1 MSGGHA
7 NSRDQDRED
16 RRLAEMDAMGSEVFN
31 LKLAVQEYE
40 DRLAKLYQ
48 TEDRSKWRGPATLLT
63 DLDAADQEVDR
74 LENTVSKLRDQ
85 LHGARGGGGSSSD
98 GGGGGSDSEYD
109 STLWPDTPRHQASLE
124 ELREQIAG
132 LEEDNRV
139 LAGAAGWELCGASE
153 GEEDDALLVPTGP
166 SQRVQAIEGM
176 SNRMKK
182 LSALL
187 DSTLEREADARAAA
201 EDAYSRMDDAITR
214 TEELEVAVS
223 LYKKEKES
231 AEGRESAL
239 RTEMEEERS
248 RAANRPP
255 PADKEGDAEVVSAGA
270 GAEKASMGVTTG
282 TNTEEEWPA
291 VDTASDKLEALEA
304 DVKRWQEACDLA
316 NAQMLKEKSLAE
328 ETARQLSEK
337 EAAVRELNARITAME
352 AAAAEAAAEAAATA
366 AAAAAAPSAIGAG
379 GRSPTGLRQV
389 ANTVG
394 PRTPEGDE
402 TVSRDQEGEMEG
414 DGVSSYAP
422 PASAAAAAAAAATA
436 AASSDSDSGS
446 VRSAALTDDD
456 GTWKGRA
463 RASTDTV
470 TAVDDAVGR
479 ITPGAGAA
487 GDGDDDLDVSSSS
500 SPRCEG
506 DSLGRA
512 DGELAA
518 TAGSAS
524 ASAADS
530 PSDLVS
536 GEDEFHGDKRV
547 GQGERHGGTRRRRQ
561 QQQRSPRGADAGC
574 KTKEPAGGRGK
585 MPTGE
590 QQLRQKQHD
599 AETLDLEYL
608 SGSSGSSG
616 RRRTR
621 RRRREEIAPL
631 VGGGDVGDI
640 DKDELSTAEC
650 SADTGVV
657 GGGGGGAGG
666 GGNAVGVGFDVS
678 SEVQEEGE
686 EDGRGQEGEQQA
698 VGVRLGRSDGLDRKD
713 QRLAFGEEVA
723 NALPP
728 VSPAAEDDAE
738 QQQQQQQH
746 SDWQHTQDQ
755 GTSVISPGQRP
766 ATGAAAT
773 AVVLGSDELAAA
785 TQRAESAALR
795 AEASAQRATLAA
807 KSARDDREGAEMSA
821 LEANAAVAAMAKG
834 TKSATSAGADPT
846 ATAAPVHGSFGGG
859 HVSPCPPVGRES
871 PAAGLRYQE
880 QEQPPEAAAS
890 VVDSAEGAGRAPDG
904 RRAAR
909 RARMTARLEALAAA
923 TDAERG
929 AGRYGS
935 SSSSC
940 SSSSSSSSS
949 GSRSSSSGS
958 RSSCSGEL
966 LSPWNVGGA
975 AAATAG
981 TTVAAPQV
989 KDHYHQRSRDGM
1001 MHHHR
1006 PAREE
1011 DTEASSPRSGI
1022 TRSSEAG
1029 YGRMRASGSAQDVDY
1044 WNRPAT
1050 VAAAMAAVAA
1060 VARGD
1065 ESAQRARRTG
1075 GANPKPSAASLL
1087 DGGGEM
1093 GKRIATTGGAAR
1105 GEVIDVLNNDHGSFA
1120 GTLMGRSSSE
1130 ASFGAPPPPLS
1141 EAAAAVSREASRR
1154 RQRILK
1160 HVEVGRG
1167 GQEHYHDAAAA
1178 ATAAA
1183 AAARRCN
1190 SPAETAGP
1198 PYGGVPA
1205 DASAADSGAPF
1216 VVDDGFYGD
1225 CLSPLE
1231 RRSTLVMPPRT
1242 IPPPRGWDG
1251 GAVGTSRPKAKAT
1264 KKRKNRSTAPAAA
1277 DSTPKMDRRRFVCRF
1292 QAHGGRCARV
1302 CASSACPCGGGRQQ
1316 APKATTPAAA
1326 AWRLPRAPIS
1336 AWR

>member
-63 DLDAADQEVDR
+63 DLEAADQEVDR

-85 LHGARGGGGSSSD
+85 LHGVRGGGGSSSD
-98 GGGGGSDSEYD
+98 GGAGAGAGGGGGGGGDGEYD
-109 STLWPDTPRHQASLE
+109 STLWPDTPRHQASVE

-139 LAGAAGWELCGASE
+139 LASAAGWELCGASE

-166 SQRVQAIEGM
+166 SQRVQAIEGL

-201 EDAYSRMDDAITR
+201 EDAYSRMEDAIAR

-231 AEGRESAL
+231 AQGRESAL
-239 RTEMEEERS
+239 RTEMEEARS

-255 PADKEGDAEVVSAGA
+255 PADKEGDGEAVSAGA
-270 GAEKASMGVTTG
+270 GVEKASMRATTG

-291 VDTASDKLEALEA
+291 VDAASDKLEALEA
-304 DVKRWQEACDLA
+304 DVKRWQETCDHA

-328 ETARQLSEK
+328 ETARRLSEK

-352 AAAAEAAAEAAATA
+352 AAAAEAEAAA
-366 AAAAAAPSAIGAG
+366 AAAAAAPSAVGAG
-379 GRSPTGLRQV
+379 GRSPTGVRQSR
-389 ANTVG
+389 N
-394 PRTPEGDE
+394 PEEDE
-402 TVSRDQEGEMEG
+402 TVSSDQEGEMEG

-422 PASAAAAAAAAATA
+422 PASVAAAGAAAA
-436 AASSDSDSGS
+436 AASSDSNSGS
-446 VRSAALTDDD
+446 VRSAALTDND

-463 RASTDTV
+463 RASADTV
-470 TAVDDAVGR
+470 TAADDAVRR

-487 GDGDDDLDVSSSS
+487 DDGDDDLDVSSPSS
-500 SPRCEG
+500 SRCEG
-506 DSLGRA
+506 DGHGRA
-512 DGELAA
+512 DGELAV
-518 TAGSAS
+518 TAASVSA
-524 ASAADS
+524 AAADS

-536 GEDEFHGDKRV
+536 GEDDFHDDKRA
-547 GQGERHGGTRRRRQ
+547 GQGESRGGTRRPQ

-574 KTKEPAGGRGK
+574 KTKEPAGGRGGV
-585 MPTGE
+585 PAGE

-608 SGSSGSSG
+608 SGSSG

-631 VGGGDVGDI
+631 VGGGDGDG
-640 DKDELSTAEC
+640 DTDEDELSTAEC
-650 SADTGVV
+650 SAETGVV
-657 GGGGGGAGG
+657 GGGGGAGG
-666 GGNAVGVGFDVS
+666 GGNAVGVGFDFS

-686 EDGRGQEGEQQA
+686 EDGRGQEGEQQP
-698 VGVRLGRSDGLDRKD
+698 VGVRLDRSDGLDRKD
-713 QRLAFGEEVA
+713 QRLAFSREA
-723 NALPP
+723 AHALPP

-738 QQQQQQQH
+738 QQQQQQH
-746 SDWQHTQDQ
+746 NGWQHTQDQ

-785 TQRAESAALR
+785 TLRAESAALR
-795 AEASAQRATLAA
+795 AEASAQRAALAA
-807 KSARDDREGAEMSA
+807 KSARVDREGAEMSA
-821 LEANAAVAAMAKG
+821 LEANAAVAAMAQG
-834 TKSATSAGADPT
+834 TKSATGAGADPA

-859 HVSPCPPVGRES
+859 NVSPRPPAGRES
-871 PAAGLRYQE
+871 PTASLQHQE
-880 QEQPPEAAAS
+880 QEQP
-890 VVDSAEGAGRAPDG
+890 
-904 RRAAR
+904 
-909 RARMTARLEALAAA
+909 
-923 TDAERG
+923 
-929 AGRYGS
+929 
-935 SSSSC
+935 
-940 SSSSSSSSS
+940 
-949 GSRSSSSGS
+949 
-958 RSSCSGEL
+958 
-966 LSPWNVGGA
+966 
-975 AAATAG
+975 
-981 TTVAAPQV
+981 
-989 KDHYHQRSRDGM
+989 SRDGI

-1011 DTEASSPRSGI
+1011 DTEASSLGSGV

-1029 YGRMRASGSAQDVDY
+1029 SGRLRASGRAQDVDY

-1050 VAAAMAAVAA
+1050 MAAAMAAVAA

-1065 ESAQRARRTG
+1065 ESAQRERRTG
-1075 GANPKPSAASLL
+1075 GAKPKPSAASLL
-1087 DGGGEM
+1087 NGGSET
-1093 GKRIATTGGAAR
+1093 GKRLATTGGGAAR
-1105 GEVIDVLNNDHGSFA
+1105 GEGIDIVLNNDHGSFA
-1120 GTLMGRSSSE
+1120 GTLTGRSSSE
-1130 ASFGAPPPPLS
+1130 ASFGAPPLPLS
-1141 EAAAAVSREASRR
+1141 EAAATVSREASRR

-1178 ATAAA
+1178 AV
-1183 AAARRCN
+1183 RRCN
-1190 SPAETAGP
+1190 SPAETSGP
-1198 PYGGVPA
+1198 SFGGVPA
-1205 DASAADSGAPF
+1205 DASATDGGGA
-1216 VVDDGFYGD
+1216 VLVDDGFYGD
-1225 CLSPLE
+1225 CFSPLE
-1231 RRSTLVMPPRT
+1231 RRSALAMPPRT
-1242 IPPPRGWDG
+1242 IPHPRGWDG

-1264 KKRKNRSTAPAAA
+1264 KKRKNRSTA
-1277 DSTPKMDRRRFVCRF
+1277 
-1292 QAHGGRCARV
+1292 
-1302 CASSACPCGGGRQQ
+1302 
-1316 APKATTPAAA
+1316 AAA
-1326 AWRLPRAPIS
+1326 AA
-1336 AWR
+1336 AA